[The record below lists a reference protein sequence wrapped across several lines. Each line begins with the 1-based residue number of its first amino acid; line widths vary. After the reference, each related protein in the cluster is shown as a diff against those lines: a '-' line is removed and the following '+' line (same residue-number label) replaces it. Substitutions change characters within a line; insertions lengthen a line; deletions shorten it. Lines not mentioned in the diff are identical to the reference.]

1 VEIRS
6 ESEMMINFFFTAEV
20 ALSEVI
26 REGPDA
32 LAKRVREMLEVEL
45 KPLLG
50 LSRKAEK
57 P

>member
-1 VEIRS
+1 
-6 ESEMMINFFFTAEV
+6 MMINFFFTAEV